1 MKKIYFL
8 AAAVAAFLAVS
19 CAKEKE
25 KEAPAPQAPVEEVD
39 DDTTP
44 MPVLFGSQLSSV
56 VETKAAVAHW
66 DVDGRKLYILGY
78 ETGLGGYPIYMT
90 YLDKNADQAVDTYPY
105 AFIENVQAN
114 APAPSG
120 NPLVTP
126 ANSARTPI
134 VVYNPD
140 VHTDQYDEPFYY
152 TDGKYYNFWGYFI
165 DNANTYPINAQEV
178 IDWENAQ
185 GAAAVFPGMF
195 YTGPQAPAVGD
206 QATVSS
212 VKLPL
217 KITGTQDIMRAYT
230 NKANDL
236 ENRSNFDKAIANT
249 DKFYSAWS
257 ARRGV
262 NPNLIFEHQLS
273 RFVFK
278 IKKGGTVESNKIAIA
293 GITMESFDKGVLE
306 IVGAPTSVPV
316 WDWAPA
322 TPAVLYA
329 TVAEYN
335 EANGTELTQDDF
347 DALTDDEKIKTP
359 AQDAQWVASTTK
371 SQNLYLTVPEDAERV
386 NLPLCDADGH
396 AIGLVDN
403 DITSNNNIHPGD
415 DYAQVGESIMA
426 MPGQSLYHFTLNLE
440 QTGVTAGIAPQA
452 LDIDLTTLTGEGQKP
467 YAEPGKQYVVK
478 LIVYGVEDVKVTVS
492 LTDWVEGGEVEIDP
506 DADDADTRTP
516 ATVTITPNELESDPA
531 GAAWQSAD
539 ITIASDGGALSYTYT
554 NVTDLD
560 NPVAANGIT
569 VVPGNTEGT
578 YAVTIT
584 NAVAAGSY
592 KITVTSAATA
602 TKKAGSADITLTV
615 PAQL

>member
-56 VETKAAVAHW
+56 VETKAAVEHW
-66 DVDGRKLYILGY
+66 DVNGRKLYILGY
-78 ETGLGGYPIYMT
+78 ETGLGGSPIYMT
-90 YLDKNADQAVDTYPY
+90 YLDKDDDQAVDQFPY
-105 AFIENVQAN
+105 AFIENVIAD
-114 APAPSG
+114 APYAQPA
-120 NPLVTP
+120 P

-140 VHTDQYDEPFYY
+140 VHTAQYDEPFYY

-165 DNANTYPINAQEV
+165 DNATTYPINAQEV

-273 RFVFK
+273 RFVFQ
-278 IKKGGTVESNKIAIA
+278 IKKGGTVESDKITIA
-293 GITMESFDKGVLE
+293 GISLESFDKGILE

-335 EANGTELTQDDF
+335 EANGTELTQDAF

-371 SQNLYLTVPEDAERV
+371 SQNLYLTVPEGATRV
-386 NLPLCDADGH
+386 DLPLCDNQGN
-396 AIGLVDN
+396 AI
-403 DITSNNNIHPGD
+403 TANNGIHPLGD
-415 DYAQVGESIMA
+415 YNPIGESIMA
-426 MPGQSLYHFTLNLE
+426 MPGQSLYHFTLELE
-440 QTGVTAGIAPQA
+440 QVGVTAGIAPQA
-452 LDIDLTTLTGEGQKP
+452 LDIDLTSLTGEGQKP

-516 ATVTITPNELESDPA
+516 ATVTITPNELESGPA
-531 GAAWQSAD
+531 GTAWQSAD
-539 ITIASDGGALSYTYT
+539 ITIASDGGALSYTFT

-560 NPVAANGIT
+560 HPVAANGIT

-584 NAVAAGSY
+584 NTVAAGSY